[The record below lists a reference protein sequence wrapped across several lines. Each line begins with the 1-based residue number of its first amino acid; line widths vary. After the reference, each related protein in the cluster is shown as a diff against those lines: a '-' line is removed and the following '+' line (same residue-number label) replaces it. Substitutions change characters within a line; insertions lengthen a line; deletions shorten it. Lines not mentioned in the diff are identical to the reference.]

1 MKSSSSPALRDG
13 DAARGCFASP
23 LYEARMCVPD
33 FRTRVNLLAWASS
46 EPACFSLSNP
56 KTQLLGAAYGLGA
69 SRRAAGSFLEAG
81 PSKAALKS
89 VSRPGAQRVSGFS
102 APLGWG
108 GSAPKSPPQGWVLQ
122 SHAGFRSNA
131 GVPLAKGD
139 LCPAWGPPVAV
150 DGTLMAAC
158 PVLSPA
164 SPSAIPAGGA
174 GELVMRLCG

>member
-23 LYEARMCVPD
+23 LYEARMRVPD

-81 PSKAALKS
+81 PSSAALKS
-89 VSRPGAQRVSGFS
+89 VSRPGARRLFGFS
-102 APLGWG
+102 IPLGWG
-108 GSAPKSPPQGWVLQ
+108 GSAP
-122 SHAGFRSNA
+122 N
-131 GVPLAKGD
+131 PL
-139 LCPAWGPPVAV
+139 P
-150 DGTLMAAC
+150 
-158 PVLSPA
+158 
-164 SPSAIPAGGA
+164 GA
-174 GELVMRLCG
+174 GCSTPTQALAAMRVSFWRRGAVPCLGTPLWPWMGPWWLRVPC